1 MPKFY
6 SPRRLCQDGVL
17 AALLM
22 ALGPPA
28 AYAQSAPS
36 PPSASVIPPI
46 VLQGCSQKVKPK
58 HAAVFAN
65 GTVLSGG
72 ATGERVIGFDVSFV
86 NTTAKVAKI
95 VMIRIGDTEF
105 TKIGSFAPDK
115 VIAWRLAARPGDC
128 MVTAVRF
135 DDGSEW
141 SAPSPPSPSP

>member
-22 ALGPPA
+22 ALRPST

-36 PPSASVIPPI
+36 PPPASVIPPI

-86 NTTAKVAKI
+86 NTTAKVAK
-95 VMIRIGDTEF
+95 M
-105 TKIGSFAPDK
+105 
-115 VIAWRLAARPGDC
+115 IAWRLAARPGDC

-141 SAPSPPSPSP
+141 SAPPPPSPSP